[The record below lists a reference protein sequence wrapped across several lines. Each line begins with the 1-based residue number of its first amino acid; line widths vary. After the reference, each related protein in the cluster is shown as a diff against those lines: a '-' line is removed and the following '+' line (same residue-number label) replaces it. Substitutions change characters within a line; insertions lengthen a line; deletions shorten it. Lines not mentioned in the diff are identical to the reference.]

1 MTPSRMP
8 ILKWMPVLLAAPGA
22 LALGS
27 ATATHD
33 AEAATAPKT
42 TAVLRIYLARHG
54 QTDWNAQRRLQGH
67 TDTHLDSTGRAQAK
81 GLAAQL
87 TGIRF
92 DHVYCSTLSRSRETA
107 EILHGSAPIDS
118 LPGLM
123 EIGLGKFEGLYL
135 GGPDTATIAEY
146 RRRTADPEDTLD
158 GGESETQHLA
168 RVRKT
173 LDMIRA
179 KHPSGNVLI
188 VGHGG
193 TNKLVLRALLDLT
206 REQTADINQN
216 NDELYLIEFV
226 PGAPTKLWK
235 LIPKERLKEL

>member
-1 MTPSRMP
+1 
-8 ILKWMPVLLAAPGA
+8 MPVLLAAPGA
-22 LALGS
+22 LALGP
-27 ATATHD
+27 
-33 AEAATAPKT
+33 ATAPRESDAATVAPST
-42 TAVLRIYLARHG
+42 TVLRIYLARHG

-67 TDTHLDSTGRAQAK
+67 TDTHLDSTGRAQAHA
-81 GLAAQL
+81 LAAQL
-87 TGIRF
+87 AGIRF

-158 GGESETQHLA
+158 GGESENQHLA
-168 RVRKT
+168 RVAKA
-173 LDMIRA
+173 LDLIRA
-179 KHPSGNVLI
+179 KHPGGNVLI

-193 TNKLVLRALLDLT
+193 TNKLVLRSLLSLT

-226 PGAPTKLWK
+226 HGAPPRLWK
-235 LIPKERLKEL
+235 LIPKDKLKEL